1 MEEKK
6 KYVYNPK
13 AIKKQLEISKKQSK
27 NLYEYDEDRMTSCK
41 HLNAEG
47 GHPDLGK
54 SKNSDL
60 WYCKVCQKNNI
71 SLSPKILDEAKLD
84 ESITHIDQVLDILK
98 MHLVI
103 KTDEDR
109 KVFKRVVK
117 TQFFVRVMLKPLVQ
131 AIKGGKK
138 NNKKNKGNGNGG
150 GATWGKSRTV

>member
-6 KYVYNPK
+6 NTYNPK
-13 AIKKQLEISKKQSK
+13 AIRKKMEISKKQTR
-27 NLYEYDEDRMTSCK
+27 NLYEFDEERYSECR

-54 SKNSDL
+54 NKNSEL

-71 SLSPKILDEAKLD
+71 SLSPKILEEAKLD
-84 ESITHIDQVLDILK
+84 ETITHIDQVLDILK
-98 MHLVI
+98 MHLVV

-109 KVFKRVVK
+109 KIFKRIVK
-117 TQFFVRVMLKPLVQ
+117 TQYFVRVMLKPLVQ

-138 NNKKNKGNGNGG
+138 KKKNKGNGNGG